1 MPAFSGLCAPVLDLR
16 NLRSDAGKR
25 KVLGDKRYIPPSR
38 TLSRDT
44 MKVHWIA
51 ILIVLGAAL
60 FAPAVSAKII
70 EEKDGYVVST
80 IDEDTRFADF
90 ARLSV
95 SPIIQGQRD
104 YYSTYVPSGKTSFSH
119 FLSWGSVANSLALT
133 IETPAGILGT
143 YYDSSDG
150 STDGRISLKISRAG
164 GLASGTWPSSVYG
177 HRVSGTETYSYQT
190 ALS

>member
-1 MPAFSGLCAPVLDLR
+1 MPALSGLCAPVHHLG
-16 NLRSDAGKR
+16 NLRSEAGKR
-25 KVLGDKRYIPPSR
+25 KVLGDKRYIPRSR

-44 MKVHWIA
+44 MKVHWLA
-51 ILIVLGAAL
+51 LLIVLGAAL
-60 FAPAVSAKII
+60 LAPAVSAKII

-80 IDEDTRFADF
+80 IDEDTRCADI

-95 SPIIQGQRD
+95 STITQGQRD

-119 FLSWGSVANSLALT
+119 YLSWGSVSNSLALT
-133 IETPAGILGT
+133 IGTPSGILGT

-150 STDGRISLKISRAG
+150 STDGRINLRITRAG
-164 GLASGTWPSSVYG
+164 GLAPGTWPSSVYG

-190 ALS
+190 SLS